1 MYGGETRS
9 SVLAKMR
16 STAAWQLVGVAAV
29 PPINAA
35 ADLFGTGNRPV
46 SSAQD
51 RTTHRHQ
58 SKPEQALA
66 EAKKALVVKIQMV
79 CASML
84 GKRQSVA
91 ATNKRALHGVS
102 AVMTCLP
109 AAGGVDGVPSSGML
123 RVKEFQSAFFPIH
136 IAWSRERGV
145 ALAESF
151 DDADWQAL
159 PMNASRSVLHPPMV
173 RSI

>member
-1 MYGGETRS
+1 ME
-9 SVLAKMR
+9 AKPEVR
-16 STAAWQLVGVAAV
+16 YSRRCIRRLRWQLVGVAAV

-46 SSAQD
+46 SSVQD

-79 CASML
+79 CASMR

-91 ATNKRALHGVS
+91 AGSATKKRALHGVS

-109 AAGGVDGVPSSGML
+109 AAGGVDGVPSSGMR
-123 RVKEFQSAFFPIH
+123 RVKEFQSASFPIRT
-136 IAWSRERGV
+136 AWSRERGV
-145 ALAESF
+145 ALAERF
-151 DDADWQAL
+151 
-159 PMNASRSVLHPPMV
+159 R
-173 RSI
+173 